1 MKIHY
6 ALTVLVCIVV
16 ISTACLCQAQTLSK
30 PTVTVPSGWKL
41 DTDTAYPNA
50 PSELDPAGAGL
61 LEYVNSDTDDDVA
74 IYYEKVQENY
84 TNSELEDAAVTLF
97 QRDFSD
103 YDVTDSGVVQAAGVP
118 AGYARSY
125 DETID
130 TYVLDMFFVKNN
142 YCFNVMA
149 IYGSSTQSRDQVTS
163 IIDSIGVGGGTFS
176 LGGNLLYIIIGVIA
190 AVIVI
195 VAVVV
200 VLRSR
205 KKKTTQPQQIVPG
218 NYPPPPPPPPR

>member
-1 MKIHY
+1 MKINY
-6 ALTVLVCIVV
+6 ALTLLVCIAV
-16 ISTACLCQAQTLSK
+16 ISTACLCQAQILSK

-50 PSELDPAGAGL
+50 QSEFDPAGAGL
-61 LEYVNSDTDDDVA
+61 LEYVTSDTNDDVA
-74 IYYEKVQENY
+74 IYYEKAQVNY
-84 TNSELEDAAVTLF
+84 TNLELEDEAVRLF
-97 QRDFSD
+97 QRDFPNH
-103 YDVTDSGVVQAAGVP
+103 DVTDSGVVQAAGVP
-118 AGYARSY
+118 AGYAKGY

-130 TYVLDMFFVKNN
+130 AYVLDMFFVKDN
-142 YCFNVMA
+142 YCFNVIA
-149 IYGSSTQSRDQVTS
+149 IYGSTTQSADQVTS

-176 LGGNLLYIIIGVIA
+176 LGGNMLYIIIGVIV

-205 KKKTTQPQQIVPG
+205 KKKTNQPLQISPG
-218 NYPPPPPPPPR
+218 NYPPPPPPPQQ